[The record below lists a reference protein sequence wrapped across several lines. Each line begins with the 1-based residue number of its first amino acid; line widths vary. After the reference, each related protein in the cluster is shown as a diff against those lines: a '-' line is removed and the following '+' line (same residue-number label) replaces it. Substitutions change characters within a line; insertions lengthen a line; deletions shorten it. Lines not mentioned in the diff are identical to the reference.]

1 MVVMLSFTKQY
12 IGIVGVVLVIGIGF
26 GLFWWFQQGEFSPI
40 TSSEASDTLVF
51 RGSLAHHW
59 NGSIDDQCD
68 FEFRLYDAQVNG
80 TLLGDPLQV
89 TQVAV
94 QEGVVQ
100 ILLAPDAL
108 TAMSDTEQERWLA
121 VAVRC
126 PGADGDFAALAPRM
140 QHQTTPPT
148 DPQAEA
154 AAELAA
160 AGWEMPETGYLVCHV
175 PTADGGDSSEI
186 PTLNGV
192 EYNFQG
198 GFWLEPAKELASTT
212 D

>member
-1 MVVMLSFTKQY
+1 MLSLTKQY
-12 IGIVGVVLVIGIGF
+12 SGIVGVVLVIGVGF
-26 GLFWWFQQGEFSPI
+26 GLFWWFQQGGFSPT
-40 TSSEASDTLVF
+40 TSSEASDVLVF

-59 NGSIDDQCD
+59 NGSINDQCD
-68 FEFRLYDAQVNG
+68 FEFRLYDAQLNG
-80 TLLGDPLQV
+80 VLLGDPLQV

-94 QEGVVQ
+94 QDGLVQ
-100 ILLAPDAL
+100 IPLAPDAF
-108 TAMSDTEQERWLA
+108 TTVSDIDQERWLA

-126 PGADGDFAALAPRM
+126 PDGDGDFAALAPRM
-140 QHQTTPPT
+140 QHQTTPPN
-148 DPQAEA
+148 DPQVEA
-154 AAELAA
+154 AAALAA

-175 PTADGGDSSEI
+175 PTADDGDPSEI

-198 GFWLEPAKELASTT
+198 GFWLEPATELASTT